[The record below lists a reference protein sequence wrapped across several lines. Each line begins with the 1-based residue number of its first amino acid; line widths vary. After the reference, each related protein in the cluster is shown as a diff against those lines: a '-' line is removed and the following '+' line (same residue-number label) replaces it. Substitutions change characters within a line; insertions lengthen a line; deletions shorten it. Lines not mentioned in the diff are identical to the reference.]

1 MKKIWEINLQAFEK
15 MLSWLDKDRE
25 IAGQKYETIRA
36 RLIKILN
43 YRGCRLAEEIADETF
58 DRAARKIDKLIENYE
73 GDPALYFFGIAN
85 KVFLEFQRKPFLEE
99 LPEVIVQTENEEED
113 FQPEYEC
120 LQKCLG
126 NLSAQQREFII
137 GYYAEQ
143 KSAKIK
149 RHKELAE
156 NIGIQNNS
164 LYVRAFRIRTKL
176 QKCVLECVAENAA

>member
-25 IAGQKYETIRA
+25 IAGQKYEVIRT

-43 YRGCRLAEEIADETF
+43 YRGCRTAEEIADETF
-58 DRAARKIDKLIENYE
+58 DRAARKIDRLVESYE
-73 GDPALYFFGIAN
+73 GNPASYLLGIAN

-99 LPEVIVQTENEEED
+99 LPEVIVQPENEED
-113 FQPEYEC
+113 FQPEYDC

-126 NLSAQQREFII
+126 NLSARQREFII
-137 GYYAEQ
+137 SYYAEQ

-164 LYVRAFRIRTKL
+164 LYVRAFRIRAKL